1 MIVEILGVSVTL
13 LEPDQ
18 ERTLASYGALKRG
31 KPEAFQLQVPPQ
43 LGRQGR
49 KRPVLLRDIKS
60 EDKLL
65 RHLKVETDATDVT
78 VAPALQALSCVG
90 ETPGKRGE
98 RGKVGRR
105 LPSVLHN
112 LKEAVELGP
121 NGFKPK
127 ALSESTQE

>member
-1 MIVEILGVSVTL
+1 MSDEVLSPSGPSVIVEKLGVSVTL

-60 EDKLL
+60 ED
-65 RHLKVETDATDVT
+65 
-78 VAPALQALSCVG
+78 
-90 ETPGKRGE
+90 TPSPFEGGD
-98 RGKVGRR
+98 GRYQCDGR
-105 LPSVLHN
+105 PSS
-112 LKEAVELGP
+112 AS
-121 NGFKPK
+121 
-127 ALSESTQE
+127 A